1 MKKLSLILGAIALTL
16 VALPLFSAFEAHVI
30 NVTATIENAL
40 SVPIKAIDFGTVF
53 PQEYLKESL
62 GITLSDSF
70 LAENRVDDVDYF
82 IRQKPKCG
90 VTNENG
96 TQIVGPTWT
105 GHVVVGDNPFT
116 TNAVETYYIDCDKDR
131 PVQVLQHPNPEFW
144 LLPSLCE
151 YISKHPDNVNNQNAT
166 STNDGTLPSFHEP
179 FVIQNNAVVWNDTKG
194 HLAKSE
200 SDTTD
205 NWIIDLAVPCFGGN
219 CAQDWA
225 SFVASHNDIV
235 NADDY
240 VQPIDTEHKM
250 FGCDLW
256 VEVAGISLPPGLS
269 CLEKADV
276 MLVLDRSGS
285 IDSTELATLKT
296 AAKAFVDALALSP
309 SGVHAGELSFASSAT
324 LDEHLTAIAQDVKDE
339 IDALTTGGST
349 NLEDAILDATAELAN
364 PGDSHDRA
372 DGDSPDFMV
381 IITDGAPT
389 TSNTGGNPADDA
401 AAAAAAAKLAGIE
414 IYVVGVGTTP
424 GTADYLKLYIATDAA
439 HYFDAGDFDDLQA
452 ILSGIAS
459 CTP

>member
-70 LAENRVDDVDYF
+70 LAENRVDDVNYF

-90 VTNENG
+90 VTNESG

-105 GHVVVGDNPFT
+105 GHVVVGNNPFT
-116 TNAVETYYIDCDKDR
+116 PDIETYYVDCDADR
-131 PVQVLQHPNPEFW
+131 PISVLRHPNPEFW

-151 YISKHPDNVNNQNAT
+151 YISKHPDNVNDQSAT

-194 HLAKSE
+194 RLAKSE

-235 NADDY
+235 NPNDYIQSADN
-240 VQPIDTEHKM
+240 EHKV

-296 AAKAFVDALALSP
+296 AAKAFVDALALSTA
-309 SGVHAGELSFASSAT
+309 GVHAGELSFASSAT
-324 LDEHLTAIAQDVKDE
+324 LDEHLTDDAVAVKAD
-339 IDALTTGGST
+339 IDALVASGST

-364 PGDSHDRA
+364 PGDGDDRA

-389 TSNTGGNPADDA
+389 TSNTGGDHAANA
-401 AAAAAAAKLAGIE
+401 AAAAAAAKLAGI
-414 IYVVGVGTTP
+414 
-424 GTADYLKLYIATDAA
+424 
-439 HYFDAGDFDDLQA
+439 
-452 ILSGIAS
+452 
-459 CTP
+459 

>member
-1 MKKLSLILGAIALTL
+1 MKKIFLGLGALALVM
-16 VALPLFSAFEAHVI
+16 VAVPMFSAFEAHVI

-90 VTNENG
+90 VTNEDG

-116 TNAVETYYIDCDKDR
+116 TNAVETYYVDCDADR
-131 PVQVLQHPNPEFW
+131 PIQVLQHPNPEFW

-235 NADDY
+235 NPNDYIQSADN
-240 VQPIDTEHKM
+240 EHKV

-296 AAKAFVDALALSP
+296 AAKAFVDALALSTA
-309 SGVHAGELSFASSAT
+309 GVHAGELSFSTSAT
-324 LDEHLTAIAQDVKDE
+324 LDEHLTDDAVAVKTD
-339 IDALTTGGST
+339 IDALVAFGLT

-364 PGDSHDRA
+364 PGDGHDRA
-372 DGDSPDFMV
+372 EPASPDFMV

-389 TSNTGGNPADDA
+389 TSNTGGDHAANA

-424 GTADYLKLYIATDAA
+424 GTSDYLKLNIATNAA
-439 HYFDAGDFDDLQA
+439 HYFDAADFDDLQA

>member
-1 MKKLSLILGAIALTL
+1 MKKISLILGALALML
-16 VALPLFSAFEAHVI
+16 IALPLFSAFEAHVI

-40 SVPIKAIDFGTVF
+40 SVPISKIDFGTVF
-53 PQEYLKESL
+53 PQEYLKEPL
-62 GITLSDSF
+62 GISLSGSF

-90 VTNENG
+90 VMTLDGQTLVEG
-96 TQIVGPTWT
+96 STQT
-105 GHVVVGDNPFT
+105 GHVVVGDNPAT
-116 TNAVETYYIDCDKDR
+116 TEVTEEYWIDCGTSLVSYDAST
-131 PVQVLQHPNPEFW
+131 HMYG
-144 LLPSLCE
+144 LLPSLCP
-151 YISKHPDNVNNQNAT
+151 YISKHPDTVDDQNAT

-200 SDTTD
+200 KDTTD

-240 VQPIDTEHKM
+240 VQSAANEHKV

-256 VEVAGISLPPGLS
+256 VEVAGISLPPGLN
-269 CLEKADV
+269 CLEQADL

-285 IDSTELATLKT
+285 ISPTNLTTLKT
-296 AAKAFVDALALSP
+296 AAKAFVDALALSTT
-309 SGVHAGELSFASSAT
+309 GVHAGEVSFSTSAT
-324 LDEHLTAIAQDVKDE
+324 LDVHLTDNAVTVKTA
-339 IDALTTGGST
+339 IDALTVGGLT

-364 PGDSHDRA
+364 PGDTHDRA
-372 DGDSPDFMV
+372 DGSSPDFMV

-389 TSNTGGNPADDA
+389 ASNTGGDHAANA
-401 AAAAAAAKLAGIE
+401 AAAAAAAKAAGIE
-414 IYVVGVGTTP
+414 IYVVGVGTTS

-439 HYFDAGDFDDLQA
+439 HYFDAAYFDDLGTVLA
-452 ILSGIAS
+452 GIAA
-459 CTP
+459 CEP

>member
-1 MKKLSLILGAIALTL
+1 MKKIFLGLGALALVM
-16 VALPLFSAFEAHVI
+16 VAVPMFSAFEAHVI

-90 VTNENG
+90 VTNADG

-116 TNAVETYYIDCDKDR
+116 ANVVETYYVDCDADR
-131 PVQVLQHPNPEFW
+131 PIQVLQHPNPEFW

-151 YISKHPDNVNNQNAT
+151 YISKHPDNVNNQSAT

-205 NWIIDLAVPCFGGN
+205 NWVIDLAVPCFGGN

-225 SFVASHNDIV
+225 SFVASHND
-235 NADDY
+235 
-240 VQPIDTEHKM
+240 TRE
-250 FGCDLW
+250 
-256 VEVAGISLPPGLS
+256 
-269 CLEKADV
+269 
-276 MLVLDRSGS
+276 
-285 IDSTELATLKT
+285 
-296 AAKAFVDALALSP
+296 
-309 SGVHAGELSFASSAT
+309 
-324 LDEHLTAIAQDVKDE
+324 
-339 IDALTTGGST
+339 
-349 NLEDAILDATAELAN
+349 
-364 PGDSHDRA
+364 
-372 DGDSPDFMV
+372 
-381 IITDGAPT
+381 
-389 TSNTGGNPADDA
+389 
-401 AAAAAAAKLAGIE
+401 
-414 IYVVGVGTTP
+414 
-424 GTADYLKLYIATDAA
+424 
-439 HYFDAGDFDDLQA
+439 
-452 ILSGIAS
+452 
-459 CTP
+459 